1 MKKAKKSE
9 NYSSLNPDILVS
21 SSWSDGDD
29 EIIKHDNKSH
39 KNRANE
45 LETRLK
51 NFNKKKGFSSNEK
64 CSQRGKKRQ
73 ISRSRS
79 NSSSSSSSRNSF
91 YENN

>member
-39 KNRANE
+39 KKRANV
-45 LETRLK
+45 LETRFE
-51 NFNKKKGFSSNEK
+51 NFNKKKDSVQMKNVLKEVK
-64 CSQRGKKRQ
+64 NVK
-73 ISRSRS
+73 
-79 NSSSSSSSRNSF
+79 
-91 YENN
+91 